1 VEASRARIV
10 GIDVAR
16 GLAVL
21 GMFTAHLGNDD
32 QWRLWNG
39 SSGLEVADGR
49 SAAGFALLAGVS
61 AALLSGGSRP
71 LTGTRMRHARV
82 RVLARAA
89 LLWPLGALMIAL
101 GTPVIVILPS
111 YAVMFAVTAGVLSW
125 RPRTLLIT
133 AAVVMVVAP
142 PLVLVARDWMATWDH
157 VPQLAAIVVGSY
169 YPAASW
175 MAYLLVGLA
184 VGRTDLRAPATLRRL
199 LVGGGAAAV
208 VGLAVSAVALRS
220 VAPEHTFRRALLTSE
235 PHSSSGI
242 ELLANTGV
250 VLVVVA
256 VCLWLAG
263 RFPHLV
269 SPVAATGALALT
281 AYCVQLVVI
290 AALGNGVVF
299 DPSNVRVLAFVAVT
313 LVLTTAWR
321 ATLGRG
327 PLERALH
334 AASTSFADAVVPDG
348 RRPPPTPKAARA
360 AEAAARAPDAAAR
373 AHEARAPEAAAT
385 ANDAAAPDR

>member
-1 VEASRARIV
+1 METSARARIV
-10 GIDVAR
+10 GVDVTR

-71 LTGTRMRHARV
+71 LTGARMQHARV

-89 LLWPLGALMIAL
+89 LLWPLGALMMAL

-111 YAVMFAVTAGVLSW
+111 YAVMFAATAGVLTW

-133 AAVVMVVAP
+133 AAAVMVVAP
-142 PLVLVARDWMATWDH
+142 PLVLVARDQMATWVR
-157 VPQLAAIVVGSY
+157 VPQLVDIVVGSY

-184 VGRTDLRAPATLRRL
+184 VGRMDLRAPATLRRL
-199 LVGGGAAAV
+199 LVGGAAAAV
-208 VGLAVSAVALRS
+208 VGLAVSAVAGRS
-220 VAPEHTFRRALLTSE
+220 IAPEHTFRRALLTTE
-235 PHSSSGI
+235 PHSSSGV
-242 ELLANTGV
+242 ELLANIGV
-250 VLVVVA
+250 VLVVLA
-256 VCLWLAG
+256 GCLWLAG
-263 RFPHLV
+263 RFPRLV
-269 SPVAATGALALT
+269 WPVAATGALALT
-281 AYCVQLVVI
+281 AYCVHLVVI
-290 AALGNGVVF
+290 AALGRGVVF
-299 DPSNVRVLAFVAVT
+299 DPSNVRVVAFVAVT
-313 LVLTTAWR
+313 LVLTSAWR

-334 AASTSFADAVVPDG
+334 VVSTSVADAVVPDG
-348 RRPPPTPKAARA
+348 RRPPAIPDATGGLGATGATG
-360 AEAAARAPDAAAR
+360 APDATGAIG
-373 AHEARAPEAAAT
+373 AAAT
-385 ANDAAAPDR
+385 RDDAADPAR